1 MNSYVDFMVP
11 VARTA
16 EEVGQLLHRWAA
28 VEEPVAGDV
37 PAVLVAH
44 GMVCADLLAEWHS
57 EDLELQVAG
66 LLHDIGLLLCPGD
79 ELGHPAHGARY
90 VRGLVGHRT
99 ARLIELHVDA
109 QCYLQRTA
117 LGYEVTPPP
126 TASFAPQAE
135 PMSAAAARAFEQ
147 DPLFE
152 AALELRRADDAAS
165 DETVRADAVALERQ
179 LQRVR
184 CLAARTRSGLVTGNG
199 SIQPGM
205 P

>member
-1 MNSYVDFMVP
+1 MIASSVD
-11 VARTA
+11 
-16 EEVGQLLHRWAA
+16 EIGGLLHRWAA

-44 GMVCADLLAEWHS
+44 GTVCADLLAEWHS

-66 LLHDIGLLLCPGD
+66 LLHDVGLLLYPGD

-90 VRGLVGHRT
+90 VRRLLGTQT

-109 QCYLQRTA
+109 QRYLELTTP
-117 LGYEVTPPP
+117 GYAVTPPP
-126 TASFAPQAE
+126 TAAFALQPD
-135 PMSAAAARAFEQ
+135 PMSAASARAFEQ
-147 DPLFE
+147 DPLFA

-165 DETVRADAVALERQ
+165 DQTVRADAMTLQRQ

-184 CLAARTRSGLVTGNG
+184 SLAVRIG
-199 SIQPGM
+199 SASPGSAFS
-205 P
+205 